1 MATVRLYRR
10 ELYYD
15 KLMENTK
22 DVVIGVNADT
32 GIITFISSSVSHLLG
47 YDETHYIGN
56 PASLLFTGES
66 KALFYDLLRTATQ
79 SQSLPADRYE
89 VTLLSKQ
96 GKVIVADMIVDV
108 TLSENGRHIEVS
120 ADLRDIS
127 ERKSYEVALSE
138 LAHKDTL
145 TKLPNRVLFYE
156 LAEHALNVA
165 KRHQSGFA
173 LMFIDLDGFKQINDQ
188 FGHQKGDAV
197 LVQTA
202 TRILSCLRS
211 ADNVARLGG
220 DEFII
225 LVDETV
231 NKDALQSLAMKI
243 IEAVSQPFDPDGCVC
258 QVGASIGISIYPNDA
273 EDLDTLVNK
282 ADNAMYRV
290 KNSGKNN
297 VFFAN

>member
-1 MATVRLYRR
+1 
-10 ELYYD
+10 
-15 KLMENTK
+15 MENTK
-22 DVVIGVNADT
+22 DVVIGVDAAT
-32 GIITFISSSVSHLLG
+32 GITTFISSSVSHLLG

-66 KALFYDLLRTATQ
+66 KSLFYDLLRTATDT
-79 SQSLPADRYE
+79 QSLPSDRYE

-188 FGHQKGDAV
+188 FGHQVGDIV
-197 LVQTA
+197 LVETA
-202 TRILSCLRS
+202 NRIVSCLRS

-225 LVDETV
+225 LVDDTT
-231 NKDALQSLAMKI
+231 NKEALSVLATKI
-243 IEAVSQPFDPDGCVC
+243 ISSVSQPIAVHDCDCHI
-258 QVGASIGISIYPNDA
+258 GASIGISIYPDDA
-273 EDLDTLVNK
+273 VELDTLVNK
-282 ADNAMYRV
+282 ADNAMYQV
-290 KNSGKNN
+290 KSSGKNN
-297 VFFAN
+297 VLFSD